1 MLFSNIRKSSSYV
14 RMNHKFLVMNVGDTL
29 IGVMES
35 APGKIGLQLPSK
47 LELSHSTKHQYRR

>member
-35 APGKIGLQLPSK
+35 APGKIELQLPSK
-47 LELSHSTKHQYRR
+47 WGLSHSTKNQYRY